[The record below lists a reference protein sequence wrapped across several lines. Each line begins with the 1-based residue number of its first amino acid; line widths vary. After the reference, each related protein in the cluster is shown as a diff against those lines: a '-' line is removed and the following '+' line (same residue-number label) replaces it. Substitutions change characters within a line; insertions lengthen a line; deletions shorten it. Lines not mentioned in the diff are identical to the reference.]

1 MTEESV
7 IIVAYAFVVFAPF
20 LITALVFFDYLNTH
34 GTHYVDKTRLTA
46 FAEKE
51 QSFYD

>member
-20 LITALVFFDYLNTH
+20 LISALVFKDYLNTH
-34 GTHYVDKTRLTA
+34 GTHHAD
-46 FAEKE
+46 EK
-51 QSFYD
+51 